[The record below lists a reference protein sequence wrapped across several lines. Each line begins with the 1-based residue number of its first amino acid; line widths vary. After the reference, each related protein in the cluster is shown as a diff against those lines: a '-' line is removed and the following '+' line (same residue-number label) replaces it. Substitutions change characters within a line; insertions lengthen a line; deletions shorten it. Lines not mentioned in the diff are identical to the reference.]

1 MRSAIICGV
10 AVKSINFW
18 FNIRSCLCK
27 LSRVTPRGLCAQC
40 ILGIRNII
48 FCLMTTCYLY
58 SFRCP
63 LSNVYYSFYFRI
75 VSNLQTERFHLDI
88 WSVLLTFC
96 SLVCHV
102 YRLICKL
109 EQINRAILVLLTLI
123 GQLLRKIG
131 ALMIL
136 NSCPEVVRYTK
147 ALGTMY
153 RQFPGL
159 ITKMKQKKYKITG
172 LTILMLFA

>member
-1 MRSAIICGV
+1 
-10 AVKSINFW
+10 
-18 FNIRSCLCK
+18 
-27 LSRVTPRGLCAQC
+27 
-40 ILGIRNII
+40 
-48 FCLMTTCYLY
+48 MTTCYLY
-58 SFRCP
+58 SFGCP

-75 VSNLQTERFHLDI
+75 VSNWQTERFHLDI
-88 WSVLLTFC
+88 WSVLQTFC
-96 SLVCHV
+96 SLVYHV

-123 GQLLRKIG
+123 GQLLRKIR

-147 ALGTMY
+147 ADTMY

-159 ITKMKQKKYKITG
+159 ITKVKQKRKKQNNWSHDPRVVCVVSPQKPPYF
-172 LTILMLFA
+172 TILLWLLFQFHLSIIWTLNMTFGCNARQSRQSRS

>member
-1 MRSAIICGV
+1 
-10 AVKSINFW
+10 
-18 FNIRSCLCK
+18 
-27 LSRVTPRGLCAQC
+27 
-40 ILGIRNII
+40 
-48 FCLMTTCYLY
+48 MTTCYLY
-58 SFRCP
+58 SFGRP

-75 VSNLQTERFHLDI
+75 VSNWQTERFHLDI
-88 WSVLLTFC
+88 WSVLQTFC

-123 GQLLRKIG
+123 GQLLRKIR

-136 NSCPEVVRYTK
+136 YSCPEVVRHTK
-147 ALGTMY
+147 ALMMY

-172 LTILMLFA
+172 LTILVLFAWCLLKNLPISQHFSGSYFNFTCQSSEH